1 MVNKQSRDIN
11 KFANIFGSKKG
22 RVKIEK
28 HFPTYFEGVKWDK
41 TPNKVSRIIYLL
53 ESNKSDINELQYIIQ
68 EILSIHDGWKDK
80 VETIN
85 NIINSIGLTINTESY
100 AVEVLPIS
108 SKTAVE
114 TVPVSPDLSFKYDVA
129 LSFAGEDRD
138 YVEKVAHLLKAKG
151 VKSFYDQF
159 EIANLWGKDL
169 YTNLDQIYRTQARY
183 CVLFLSKHY
192 AAKAWTNH
200 ERESA
205 QARAFNE
212 RQEYILPAR
221 FDDTEIPGIRPTIGY
236 IDLRSS
242 TPEQLVD
249 LILQKLLKYR

>member
-11 KFANIFGSKKG
+11 KFANIFGSRMG
-22 RVKIEK
+22 RVSIEK
-28 HFPTYFEGVKWDK
+28 HFSTYFEGVDWDK
-41 TPNKVSRIIYLL
+41 LPNKVSRIIYLL
-53 ESNKSDINELQYIIQ
+53 ESNKSDINELQYIVQ
-68 EILSIHDGWKDK
+68 QILSIHDGWKDK
-80 VETIN
+80 LEIIN
-85 NIINSIGLTINTESY
+85 NIIKSIGLTVNTDSY
-100 AVEVLPIS
+100 AVEVLP
-108 SKTAVE
+108 
-114 TVPVSPDLSFKYDVA
+114 VSPELSFEYDVA
-129 LSFAGEDRD
+129 LSFAGEDRN

-151 VKSFYDQF
+151 VEPFYDRF
-159 EIANLWGKDL
+159 EEAHLWGKDL
-169 YTNLDQIYRTQARY
+169 YTYFDQIYRTKARY

-236 IDLRSS
+236 IDLRTN
-242 TPEQLVD
+242 TPGQLVD
-249 LILQKLLKYR
+249 LIFQKLGK